1 MLDHKILLGASR
13 SSLGWKGLPHLREG
27 LEGGIKALEGRALGA
42 HVAGLGGIELVGE
55 VHGFSVPEAQ
65 FIPEGGVKFCVEFAA
80 ARTLGF
86 GVGVG
91 LVNEEIVGKN
101 VVVDS
106 RDVDLVQAG
115 LKVIEQKCRRRV

>member
-1 MLDHKILLGASR
+1 MLLGAS
-13 SSLGWKGLPHLREG
+13 SSILGWKGLPHLREG
-27 LEGGIKALEGRALGA
+27 LEGGIKALEGRALSA

-55 VHGFSVPEAQ
+55 VHGFGVPEAQ
-65 FIPEGGVKFCVEFAA
+65 FIPEGCVEFCVEFAA

-91 LVNEEIVGKN
+91 LMDEEVVGED

-106 RDVDLVQAG
+106 GDVDLVQAG
-115 LKVIEQKCRRRV
+115 L